1 MCGRYS
7 LTSNLGELG
16 ERFDFEASDLIHN
29 PRYNI
34 APTQQIL
41 TVTHNGSRNEASLM
55 KWGLIPPWSKTPDI
69 SSRMINARGETLEEK
84 PSFRE
89 PLFKRRCLVLADGF
103 YEWTKTNAG
112 KRPMR
117 IKLRSGE
124 PFGFAGLWEIWKSPG
139 DEIIRSCTIITT
151 HPNKLMEP
159 IHHRMP
165 VIIPKDSEDLWL
177 DSRNQ
182 DADSIRDLIKPF
194 PGDEMVVYEITNLVN
209 SAANDIPDVLARVNN
224 MNL

>member
-151 HPNKLMEP
+151 HPNKLMER

-194 PGDEMVVYEITNLVN
+194 PGDEMEVYEITNLVN

-224 MNL
+224 MDL